1 MSPLEEDLERIDQG
15 TFKLQK
21 EWDRFFSGQEK
32 KAPFEATQRMERLV
46 RRYIGTEI
54 RNNADRFRFQS
65 MAARFNTLSDMW
77 NRRLRAI
84 EEGRTVLPAHLRHAR
99 GIAEAAPPIVPP
111 APPPEVPSKR
121 ATGQRTRP
129 NIPRPGI
136 RLSTVREDDAGVRQL
151 YDRFREARAT
161 VGEPVVS
168 FDSFRT
174 FIAQER
180 VRLLETRDAQA
191 VDFRVAVKDGKVA
204 LKAKPV
210 RVE

>member
-1 MSPLEEDLERIDQG
+1 MSAFEEDLERIEQG
-15 TFKLQK
+15 TSKLQK
-21 EWDRFFSGQEK
+21 EWDRFFSGQER

-46 RRYIGTEI
+46 RRYIGAEI
-54 RNNADRFRFQS
+54 RNNADRFRFQTF
-65 MAARFNTLSDMW
+65 AARFNTLADMW

-84 EEGRTVLPAHLRHAR
+84 EEGRSMLPAHLRHAR
-99 GIAEAAPPIVPP
+99 VPVEPIVAAPEAP
-111 APPPEVPSKR
+111 APKR

-136 RLSTVREDDAGVRQL
+136 RLSTIREDDAGVRQL
-151 YDRFREARAT
+151 YERFREARVT
-161 VGEPVVS
+161 VGEPEVP

-180 VRLLETRDAQA
+180 VRLLETRDAQE